1 MRHPTEGTLRQL
13 VDEPA
18 AVADSDRDHVAGCPQ
33 CLDGLAAAREDA
45 ALVAAAL
52 ATDAEVDV
60 DAAWRRLSAAAPRST
75 ATPPRTGRVRALL
88 RRPAVAGLAV
98 AVVLGGAGVA
108 AANGWLKIFQTE
120 EIAPVSVNV
129 ADLVAV
135 PDLDAYGSLL
145 VTREPDVHEVPD
157 AAAAAA
163 ETGLDVPEV
172 TTLPRGVSGEPVYNV
187 GGRVTAVF
195 TFSADRAARAA
206 GGALPPP
213 PPALDGSRVRLVA
226 GPLVAQVWSQ
236 RSGAPGLI
244 VGRAVAPKAFSSG
257 VVVRDGAR
265 LPAVAPR
272 RARRRRRAAADVQRG
287 RLHAAAAVPR
297 RPVTTSPEQVDGVP
311 ATVLAAR
318 DRTMAAVVWVDD
330 GVVTA
335 VAGSLDADEV
345 LSVAREL
352 R

>member
-1 MRHPTEGTLRQL
+1 MRHPSEGTLRQL

-18 AVADSDRDHVAGCPQ
+18 GVADSDREHVAGCRQ
-33 CLDGLAAAREDA
+33 CLAGLSAAREDA
-45 ALVAAAL
+45 DFVAAAL
-52 ATDAEVDV
+52 ATETDADV
-60 DAAWRRLSAAAPRST
+60 DAAWRRLTAAPPR
-75 ATPPRTGRVRALL
+75 RTGRFRGLL
-88 RRPAVAGLAV
+88 RHPAVAGV
-98 AVVLGGAGVA
+98 AAALVLGGAGVA
-108 AANGWLKIFQTE
+108 AAGGWLEIFQTD
-120 EIAPVSVNV
+120 EIAPVGIN
-129 ADLVAV
+129 AGDLVAV

-145 VTREPDVHEVPD
+145 VMREPDVHQVPD

-172 TTLPRGVSGEPVYNV
+172 ATLPRGVRGEPAYQV

-195 TFSADRAARAA
+195 TFSAERAARSL

-236 RSGAPGLI
+236 RSGAPQMI

-257 VVVRDGAR
+257 VPFETVRDYVLALPGVPEELAAQLRSFNAYGSTMPLPFPASRYEASSELVNGA
-265 LPAVAPR
+265 
-272 RARRRRRAAADVQRG
+272 
-287 RLHAAAAVPR
+287 
-297 RPVTTSPEQVDGVP
+297 P

-318 DRTMAAVVWVDD
+318 DKTMAVVVWVDE
-330 GVVTA
+330 GIVTA
-335 VAGSLDADEV
+335 VAGSLDAGEV
-345 LSVAREL
+345 LTVAREL